1 MKQKKAHITCICNYI
16 LKNLQISI
24 IQKTETVKNFVKKV
38 HDETWSQFILSIKH
52 DVNRRQL
59 VTYQMLTDMNK
70 YENYVLNLNI
80 ITDIYIILKF
90 YDILMI

>member
-1 MKQKKAHITCICNYI
+1 MKEKKAHITCICNCI

-24 IQKTETVKNFVKKV
+24 QKTETVKKFLKQI

-52 DVNRRQL
+52 DVHRRQL

-70 YENYVLNLNI
+70 NENYVLNLNI
-80 ITDIYIILKF
+80 IPEIYIILKF
-90 YDILMI
+90 YDILMV